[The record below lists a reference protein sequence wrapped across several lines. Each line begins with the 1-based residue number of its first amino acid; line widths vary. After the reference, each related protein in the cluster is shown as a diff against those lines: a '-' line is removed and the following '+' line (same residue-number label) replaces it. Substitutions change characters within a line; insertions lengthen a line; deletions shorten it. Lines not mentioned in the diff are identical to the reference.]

1 MHSVDSPRYTTRL
14 TQTTCAMVGI
24 AASAGGIGALR
35 QILGFLPASFPAT
48 LIIHLHFPPE
58 APSALAT
65 ILQRHTLLPVTD
77 ARHGMSVCPGMV
89 YVTPSGQY
97 VEVTPAH
104 TFCLTSW
111 ENRGYCRPQADGMF
125 TSLAVSLGMR
135 AIGVILTGYLSDGA
149 QGARAIHA
157 AGGLVLV
164 QDPATAEAA
173 GMPQA
178 AIATGCVD
186 VVRSLQGIAAALINL
201 TMLSGAAV
209 SSDSA

>member
-1 MHSVDSPRYTTRL
+1 M
-14 TQTTCAMVGI
+14 
-24 AASAGGIGALR
+24 
-35 QILGFLPASFPAT
+35 
-48 LIIHLHFPPE
+48 
-58 APSALAT
+58 
-65 ILQRHTLLPVTD
+65 D
-77 ARHGMSVCPGMV
+77 ARHAMSVCPGMV
-89 YVTPSGQY
+89 YITPPGQH
-97 VEVTPAH
+97 VEVTPAR

-111 ENRGYCRPQADGMF
+111 ENRGYCLPQADGTF
-125 TSLAVSLGMR
+125 TSLAVSLGTR

-157 AGGLVLV
+157 AGERVLV

-186 VVRSLQGIAAALINL
+186 GVLSLQGIAAALITL
-201 TMLSGAAV
+201 TMLSRAAV

>member
-1 MHSVDSPRYTTRL
+1 
-14 TQTTCAMVGI
+14 MVGI
-24 AASAGGIGALR
+24 AASAGGIAVLR
-35 QILGFLPASFPAT
+35 QLLGFLPANFPAT
-48 LIIHLHFPPE
+48 LIIHLDFPPE
-58 APSALAT
+58 APSELVA
-65 ILQRHTLLPVTD
+65 ILQRHTLLPVAD
-77 ARHGMSVCPGMV
+77 ARHAMSVYPGMV
-89 YVTPSGQY
+89 YVTPPGQH
-97 VEVTPAH
+97 VEVTLAR

-111 ENRGYCRPQADGMF
+111 ENRGYCRPQADDMF
-125 TSLAVSLGMR
+125 TSLAVSLGRR

-157 AGGLVLV
+157 AGGWVLV

-186 VVRSLQGIAAALINL
+186 GVLSLQGIAAALITL
-201 TMLSGAAV
+201 TMRSGAAV